1 MNEVY
6 RYLTLSMSP
15 EWRRLGSAERNEHK
29 RELAAAAA
37 SDEGVR
43 VHAYSLVGTRGDAD
57 LLLWV
62 VGPDLEQLRAFERR
76 LAGTA
81 LWTWST
87 RPYAFLA
94 ARRRSPYLGD
104 HAHAG
109 SEHSRGT
116 AGPVGDRR
124 YLVVYPMVKLRTW
137 YALPSQDRTR
147 MMAKHFEIG
156 HRYPQVRIHTAYS
169 FGIDDQEF
177 VVAFEVDDV
186 REFLALVAD
195 LRETEASAY
204 TERETPILVGAAMPL
219 DRALDEIDG
228 ATEPERVFA

>member
-1 MNEVY
+1 MNELY
-6 RYLTLSMSP
+6 RYLTLSVSP
-15 EWRRLGSAERNEHK
+15 EWRRLPLEERGAHK
-29 RELAAAAA
+29 RELAAAASDA
-37 SDEGVR
+37 SVK

-57 LLLWV
+57 LMLWA
-62 VGPDLEQLRAFERR
+62 VGAELEDLRAFERR
-76 LAGTA
+76 LAGTS
-81 LWTWST
+81 LWSWST
-87 RPYAFLA
+87 RPHAFLA

-104 HAHAG
+104 HAHSG

-124 YLVVYPMVKLRTW
+124 YLVVYPMVKKRAW
-137 YALPSQDRTR
+137 YGLPHEERTR
-147 MMAKHFEIG
+147 MMGKHFEIG
-156 HRYPQVRIHTAYS
+156 HRYPNVRIHTAYS

-177 VVAFEVDDV
+177 VVGFEVDDV

-228 ATEPERVFA
+228 AAERERAFA